1 MNCKNTNFYQ
11 CGKVVLLATIEWYVV
26 GDETMLGHASG
37 GQTELQ
43 SYQGETH
50 RYLARNEQWLMF
62 DKR

>member
-1 MNCKNTNFYQ
+1 MWEGCIIGQ
-11 CGKVVLLATIEWYVV
+11 ATIEWYVV

-50 RYLARNEQWLMF
+50 RYLARNEQWLML
-62 DKR
+62 DKK